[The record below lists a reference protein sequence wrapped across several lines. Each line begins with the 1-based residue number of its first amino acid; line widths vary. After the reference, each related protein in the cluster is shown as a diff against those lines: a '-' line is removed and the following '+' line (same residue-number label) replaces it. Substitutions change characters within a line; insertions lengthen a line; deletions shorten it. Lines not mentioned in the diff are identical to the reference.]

1 MADWMVDIDEDR
13 RIYLTLGKDD
23 DDLDEDERRWM
34 LGWIDTHG
42 WFSLRE
48 PARGEA
54 LGDLLE
60 DLPVPYMALPDE
72 VAQAEPTCGAAPT
85 ATNRRGRNAPPP
97 DGHRPRT
104 TTPPRTAPKNPAT
117 GRRNWRPRCRPTW
130 TTRPLATPDAR
141 RPDAAGGR
149 EFPGRYCGRT
159 VLARYAEAGDRTRH
173 MWPPQLYSIGTV
185 GSPTAMI
192 SCR

>member
-1 MADWMVDIDEDR
+1 MVDIDEDR

-72 VAQAEPTCGAAPT
+72 VAQAGAHLWGGANSDEPPGPERPAS
-85 ATNRRGRNAPPP
+85 GWAPPADYDPAP
-97 DGHRPRT
+97 DGPEEPGHR
-104 TTPPRTAPKNPAT
+104 TPELEAALQAYLDHPAHLAHTRREAP
-117 GRRNWRPRCRPTW
+117 
-130 TTRPLATPDAR
+130 
-141 RPDAAGGR
+141 
-149 EFPGRYCGRT
+149 
-159 VLARYAEAGDRTRH
+159 
-173 MWPPQLYSIGTV
+173 
-185 GSPTAMI
+185 
-192 SCR
+192 